1 MFESIL
7 NMVLGLVV
15 GSVKSANHITQ
26 SEWTILESVQT
37 AIGELLA
44 KKPSTMQ

>member
-1 MFESIL
+1 MFASIL

-15 GSVKSANHITQ
+15 GTVKNANHITQ
-26 SEWTILESVQT
+26 NEWTILESLQT

-44 KKPSTMQ
+44 QKPANVT